1 MKRLL
6 ERERE
11 FKIIRV
17 FNQGELSTQR
27 RAFET
32 ARDNI
37 KLKYSNE
44 FEIIFETR
52 NITEVV
58 NLGVTEDEQ
67 IAWLTEKDGLAMIG
81 HPFQGD
87 FPPDWDYGYFLKQL
101 RKVAEATGIRMYP
114 NPREVENDPTF
125 SQVLWI
131 LMMLILPSYKF
142 YSQTLIL

>member
-1 MKRLL
+1 MKRSQ
-6 ERERE
+6 ENEKE

-27 RAFET
+27 RAFTT
-32 ARDNI
+32 AADKI

-52 NITEVV
+52 SITEVV
-58 NLGVTEDEQ
+58 NLGLTEDEQ
-67 IAWLTEKDGLAMIG
+67 INWLTEKHELAMIG

-87 FPPDWDYGYFLKQL
+87 FPPDWDYGYFLNQL
-101 RKVAEATGIRMYP
+101 RKVAEAKSIRMYP

-125 SQVLWI
+125 SQVLRF
-131 LMMLILPSYKF
+131 LI
-142 YSQTLIL
+142 I